1 MTASARIAAEPGRH
15 DHARKPLVV
24 LVHGYLG
31 GAAQWAG
38 EIAALSDR
46 FDLFAP
52 ALPGFGDA
60 AGAPPL
66 TSIADFAAHVL
77 DQIDARGAERFILLG
92 HSMGGMIAQDMA
104 RRVPERVER
113 LVLYGTGPLGA
124 MPDRF
129 EPLAVSLERLRREGV
144 ARTAGRIAATWFVD
158 GDSAPGFAL
167 VRDIA
172 ARASTDAAIA
182 ALLAMAE
189 WDGRA
194 NLGRITAP
202 TLILWGEKDRSYRWP
217 QVETLWTG
225 LPNGSLAVVP
235 GASHAV
241 HLEKPA
247 IFRALLDDFIGAGA
261 LAPG

>member
-1 MTASARIAAEPGRH
+1 
-15 DHARKPLVV
+15 VV

-52 ALPGFGDA
+52 TLPGFGDA

-66 TSIADFAAHVL
+66 TSIAAFAEHVL
-77 DQIDARGAERFILLG
+77 GQIDARGAERFILLG

-104 RRVPERVER
+104 RRVPDRVDR

-129 EPLAVSLERLRREGV
+129 EPLDVSLDRLKRDGV
-144 ARTAGRIAATWFVD
+144 ARTAGRIAATWFVE
-158 GDSAPGFAL
+158 GERHPAFSQ

-172 ARASTDAAIA
+172 AHASTDAALA
-182 ALLAMAE
+182 ALHAMAA
-189 WDGRA
+189 WDGRDA
-194 NLGRITAP
+194 LQRITTP

-225 LPNGSLAVVP
+225 LPDVSLAVVP

-247 IFRALLDDFIGAGA
+247 IFHALLDDYIGASA
-261 LAPG
+261 LARS

>member
-1 MTASARIAAEPGRH
+1 MTAMAGHPAPRHGAR
-15 DHARKPLVV
+15 PLLV

-46 FDLFAP
+46 FEVFAP

-60 AGAPPL
+60 AGAAPL
-66 TSIADFAAHVL
+66 TSIGGFAAHVL
-77 DQIDARGAERFILLG
+77 AQMDALGAERFILMG
-92 HSMGGMIAQDMA
+92 HSMGGMIAQEMA
-104 RRVPERVER
+104 RRAPDRIDR

-129 EPLAVSLERLRREGV
+129 EPLDVSLERLHRDGV

-158 GDSAPGFAL
+158 GDRASGFAL
-167 VRDIA
+167 ARDIA
-172 ARASTDAAIA
+172 ARASTEAAVA
-182 ALLAMAE
+182 ALQAMAD

-194 NLGRITAP
+194 ALAQITAP

-217 QVETLWTG
+217 QVETLWSG
-225 LPNGSLAVVP
+225 LPNTSLAVVP

-247 IFRALLDDFIGAGA
+247 IFHALLDDFISAGAGA
-261 LAPG
+261 PA